1 MAVTA
6 TLAQRRAHHAWLAV
20 GRVRDKTEASE
31 YAREAKRLPVQIM
44 TSGLGHAVA
53 FMHAKGKSGSARPKD
68 KSGAARQRLAC
79 DLAQWLLEE
88 RQLADGHMPADGK
101 ALIDAIVK
109 RDSDFLR
116 QATDEALK
124 YLQWL
129 TRFAEAEIGIEEG
142 PSANG

>member
-1 MAVTA
+1 MAMTA
-6 TLAQRRAHHAWLAV
+6 TLAQRRARHAWLAV
-20 GRVRDKTEASE
+20 AEARGKLGETEASD
-31 YAREAKRLPVQIM
+31 YAREAKRLPVRIM

-53 FMHAKGKSGSARPKD
+53 FVNAKGT
-68 KSGAARQRLAC
+68 SGAARQRLAR

-88 RQLADGHMPADGK
+88 RQLADGHMRADGK
-101 ALIDAIVK
+101 TLINAIMK

-142 PSANG
+142 SGANG

>member
-53 FMHAKGKSGSARPKD
+53 FMHAKD

-88 RQLADGHMPADGK
+88 RQLADGHIPADGK

-129 TRFAEAEIGIEEG
+129 TRFAEAEIGLEDG